1 MKKDKSYCFRG
12 CAVVF
17 ALFIILIMALFAI
30 VNPGVGT
37 CEITLTNTT
46 GYAVTD
52 LRLAV
57 SRSEIELGELAPHA
71 ATSAV
76 FKVTQDTGYRISYA
90 MENFAPVVT
99 NVGYSTRG
107 INAFVR
113 INFLT
118 NGNITYYGKHKL
130 IDHPETPKDVAEP

>member
-1 MKKDKSYCFRG
+1 
-12 CAVVF
+12 
-17 ALFIILIMALFAI
+17 
-30 VNPGVGT
+30 
-37 CEITLTNTT
+37 
-46 GYAVTD
+46 
-52 LRLAV
+52 
-57 SRSEIELGELAPHA
+57 
-71 ATSAV
+71 
-76 FKVTQDTGYRISYA
+76 